1 MVFKDVSM
9 CNKILEKKNFYK
21 EKRYLLRVI
30 GFKVI
35 QSAKIKSRLKRIA
48 LVNSLKIKG
57 GKKNRLL
64 NNGYT
69 GPTKSID

>member
-1 MVFKDVSM
+1 MLVCAIKYL
-9 CNKILEKKNFYK
+9 KKKNFYK

-48 LVNSLKIKG
+48 PVNSLKIKEEV
-57 GKKNRLL
+57 KK
-64 NNGYT
+64 
-69 GPTKSID
+69 